1 MEAFVWDQ
9 RFITGESTVDDE
21 HRELVRLINT
31 IIESQSTY
39 TDAGTIGG
47 ILDQL
52 VAYAAL
58 HFAHEETLMADCAC
72 DPRFV
77 ARHAAVHRSFAEQVI
92 KLKNMPAGS
101 ISLANLIN
109 YLTAWLAHHILGMD
123 QSMARQIAAIR
134 DGATPA
140 DAYAAEAR
148 HVSDPATSSMLDAM
162 AALFRIISER
172 NDSLNELNRSLEA
185 KVAERTEALRE
196 SNRKLLESEH
206 KRATEARRHLQHFLA
221 QIIDGDPVP
230 TLVIDADHR
239 ITHWNRACAAISGLP
254 AERMIGSN
262 DQWQAFYP
270 ESRPIMAD
278 LIVDG
283 SIEDRIDTYYHDIHR
298 RSRTVPD
305 AFEAESF
312 FPDLGDKGRW
322 LFFTAAPI
330 RDADGHIVGAIE
342 TLQDVSERH
351 DAEEALLR
359 HQEKLA
365 SQVAERTADLEQA
378 NRQLAREQAELTALL
393 HKVEEAQQQ
402 LLQSEKMAAIG
413 QLAAGVAH
421 EINNPIGFVNS
432 NLGSLKN
439 YAARL
444 MAVIAAYEGGA
455 PDAIA
460 NARRDADLEFLR
472 EDLPALLAE
481 SQEGLGRVTRI
492 VQDLKDFSRVD
503 QTEHQQADL
512 NAAMQSTL
520 NVVRNELKYKAE
532 VVLELGEIPHVD
544 CVPAQINQVFMN
556 ILVNAAQAIPE
567 HGRITVRSGMSGE
580 RVWFEIEDTGRGMS
594 EAVRQRIFEPFFTT
608 KPVGKGTGLGLSIS
622 YDIVV
627 KKHHGSIDV
636 ESEPDKGTLFRIW
649 LPVDP
654 TTGNS
659 QNNSASP

>member
-9 RFITGESTVDDE
+9 RFTTGEPTVDAE
-21 HRELVRLINT
+21 HRELVRLINQL
-31 IIESQSTY
+31 IESQSKY
-39 TDAGTIGG
+39 ADAATIGN

-58 HFAHEETLMADCAC
+58 HFAHEEALMAESGC
-72 DPRFV
+72 DPHFV
-77 ARHAAVHRSFAEQVI
+77 GKHTAVHRSFAEQVT
-92 KLKNMPAGS
+92 KLKSLPAGN
-101 ISLANLIN
+101 ITLPDLVN
-109 YLTAWLAHHILGMD
+109 YLTAWLAQHILGMD
-123 QSMARQIAAIR
+123 QSMARQIKAIR
-134 DGATPA
+134 TGTPPA
-140 DAYAAEAR
+140 DAYAAEAQ
-148 HVSDPATSSMLDAM
+148 HIADPATSSMLDAM
-162 AALFRIISER
+162 AALFRIISQR
-172 NDSLNELNRSLEA
+172 NDSLNELNRSLET
-185 KVAERTEALRE
+185 KVAERTDALRE

-206 KRATEARRHLQHFLA
+206 KRATESRRNLEHFLA

-230 TLVIDADHR
+230 TLVIDAEHR
-239 ITHWNRACAAISGLP
+239 ITHWNRACATISGLP

-262 DQWQAFYP
+262 KQWQAFYR

-283 SIEDRIDTYYHDIHR
+283 SIEAQIDIYYHDIYR
-298 RSRTVPD
+298 RSRTIPD
-305 AFEAESF
+305 AFEAEAF
-312 FPDLGDKGRW
+312 FPRLGEKGCW

-330 RDADGHIVGAIE
+330 RDSDGHIIGAIE
-342 TLQDVSERH
+342 TLQDVSERRH
-351 DAEEALLR
+351 AEELLLR
-359 HQEKLA
+359 HKEQLEVL
-365 SQVAERTADLEQA
+365 VAQRTAALAQA
-378 NRQLAREQAELTALL
+378 NQQLAKEQAELTSLL

-421 EINNPIGFVNS
+421 EINNPVGFVSS
-432 NLGSLKN
+432 NLSSLKN
-439 YAARL
+439 YVEKL
-444 MAVIAAYEGGA
+444 MGVIAAYESGNQA
-455 PDAIA
+455 AVA
-460 NARRDADLEFLR
+460 AARRDADLEFLR
-472 EDLPALLAE
+472 EDLPSLLAE

-492 VQDLKDFSRVD
+492 VQDLKDFSRID
-503 QTEHQQADL
+503 QTERQQADL

-532 VVLELGEIPHVD
+532 VVLELGEIPDVD

-567 HGRITVRSGMSGE
+567 HGRITVRSGVTGE

-627 KKHHGSIDV
+627 KKHNGSIEV
-636 ESEPDKGTLFRIW
+636 ESEPGKGTLFRIW
-649 LPVDP
+649 LPIHP
-654 TTGNS
+654 AEENS
-659 QNNSASP
+659 QKSSASP